1 MARPLMVVGVA
12 ALAISVVCLSL
23 ASVISPNGGS
33 SFPFSPQ
40 RNCDGDWGSSRPSAG
55 RMPLVDSDAI
65 VTREFR
71 WGGGDRADICVPG
84 TVYYAPGPAW
94 RVTVTGP
101 EASVDSLRI
110 EDGQI
115 YFDRAATDSDSSSL
129 EVRIT
134 GPSLESFG
142 LRGSGTLVLQNLAQ
156 DSLEIDLFG
165 SGSVRGHGAVGRL
178 ELRIFG
184 SGNADLARVTA
195 GDVDTAVF
203 GSGNADVAPTGDVE
217 ILTFG
222 SGNVRLHTRPKH
234 VSTKTFGSGRSVQ
247 LNSGSA
253 IPEDTSSKAPMHS
266 GISPITS

>member
-1 MARPLMVVGVA
+1 MPFVGSGEVVTRDFGW
-12 ALAISVVCLSL
+12 
-23 ASVISPNGGS
+23 NGG
-33 SFPFSPQ
+33 
-40 RNCDGDWGSSRPSAG
+40 A
-55 RMPLVDSDAI
+55 
-65 VTREFR
+65 
-71 WGGGDRADICVPG
+71 RADICIPG
-84 TVYYAPGPAW
+84 TVYFTPGPVW

-101 EASVDSLRI
+101 ESDVDSLRI

-195 GDVDTAVF
+195 GDVDTTVF
-203 GSGNADVAPTGDVE
+203 GSGNADVAPTGDVDV
-217 ILTFG
+217 LTFG
-222 SGNVRLHTRPKH
+222 SGDVRLHSRPSH
-234 VSTKTFGSGRSVQ
+234 VSTKSLGSGRIIYLDQ
-247 LNSGSA
+247 GQGIA
-253 IPEDTSSKAPMHS
+253 EGTSSNAPTPS
-266 GISPITS
+266 DNVAKQR

>member
-1 MARPLMVVGVA
+1 MAKSLVVVGVA
-12 ALAISVVCLSL
+12 GLAISIVCLSL
-23 ASVISPNGGS
+23 ASIVSPDHRY
-33 SFPFSPQ
+33 SFPFSSP
-40 RNCDGDWGSSRPSAG
+40 RNCDGGWGKSRPWAE
-55 RMPLVDSDAI
+55 RMPFVGSGEV
-65 VTREFR
+65 VTRDFG
-71 WGGGDRADICVPG
+71 WNGGARADICIPG
-84 TVYYAPGPAW
+84 TVYFTPGPVW

-101 EASVDSLRI
+101 ESDVDSLRI

-195 GDVDTAVF
+195 GDVDTTVF
-203 GSGNADVAPTGDVE
+203 GSGNADVAPTG
-217 ILTFG
+217 
-222 SGNVRLHTRPKH
+222 
-234 VSTKTFGSGRSVQ
+234 Q
-247 LNSGSA
+247 AA
-253 IPEDTSSKAPMHS
+253 IVTTQRALAEDAP
-266 GISPITS
+266 